1 MLGLV
6 TEYLLLYKRVCIPYI
21 GTFEI
26 VHQPAG
32 LDVADK
38 AFLPPTFITQYDQNQ
53 TLSEH
58 QVSFFALCNQAAQEK
73 QKTELLSFGL
83 VLKSKIQQE
92 AFEWNG
98 FGTLQSSSEAIVF
111 TAHKILLP
119 SLQQLP
125 AEKVIYAGSSHP
137 VLVGDRQISSL
148 HIGALLHLPLV
159 KRSLVL
165 LIGWALLT
173 VAIIFLVYRLY
184 KGHFEGGSMGLSLI
198 ILF

>member
-21 GTFEI
+21 GSFEI

-38 AFLPPTFITQYDQNQ
+38 AFLPPSFITQYDQNQ
-53 TLSEH
+53 NLSEH
-58 QVSFFALCNQAAQEK
+58 QLSFFALCNQAAREK
-73 QKTELLSFGL
+73 QKAELQSFGL

-92 AFEWNG
+92 PFDWNG

-111 TAHKILLP
+111 TAHKIFLP

-125 AEKVIYAGSSHP
+125 AEKVIYAGSSHQ
-137 VLVGDRQISSL
+137 VLVGDKQMSSL
-148 HIGALLHLPLV
+148 QIGAHFKLPLV

-173 VAIIFLVYRLY
+173 LAIVFLVYRLY
-184 KGHFEGGSMGLSLI
+184 LGHFEGGSMGLS
-198 ILF
+198 